1 MKNQYQYI
9 EHLPSL
15 SEKDIDQ
22 YKDFKKILDRRT
34 EQLQK
39 KIERRNKF
47 LKGGL
52 SVALIGFI
60 AIGLTYWE
68 ITPFQK
74 DEIIVVDIND
84 VNTAISKNN
93 TQKLDVPKAKSP
105 REIDSKQNLTSHL
118 PSKSKEQP
126 IKKDSKKGKK
136 LSLNSDKPSFT
147 MGYQRALPIVGMDSL
162 SNYLNQNLKYPE
174 DVDKNEGI
182 SGTVNVIFTI
192 TEEGNTSYIQIQ
204 NSLGKPFDEEC
215 KRLISNMPKWKPAIR
230 NGQAVDSKVSLQL
243 SFKIDQ

>member
-22 YKDFKKILDRRT
+22 YKGFKKILDRRT

-39 KIERRNKF
+39 KLERRNKF

-52 SVALIGFI
+52 SVALIGVI

-74 DEIIVVDIND
+74 DEIIAVDIKNVD
-84 VNTAISKNN
+84 NAISENN
-93 TQKLDVPKAKSP
+93 ILKLDIPKAKSP
-105 REIDSKQNLTSHL
+105 RGNDSKQNLISHL
-118 PSKSKEQP
+118 PSKTKERP
-126 IKKDSKKGKK
+126 ITEDSIKDKK
-136 LSLNSDKPSFT
+136 LSVNSEKPSFKL
-147 MGYQRALPIVGMDSL
+147 GYQRALPIVGMDSL

-182 SGTVNVIFTI
+182 GGTVNVLFTI
-192 TEEGNTSYIQIQ
+192 TEEGNTSNIQIQ

-215 KRLISNMPKWKPAIR
+215 RRLISNMPKWKPAIR

-243 SFKIDQ
+243 SFKID